1 MTEGREDTSPRP
13 YTIMEISRHT
23 VFKSLF
29 WKFFERLGTQSAG
42 FIVSIILARLLM
54 PEQYGTIALIMIFIN
69 ICNVIIDGGLNTAL
83 IQKKQ
88 ANDTDF
94 STILYTSLLISVA
107 LYCLLFAC
115 APLIA
120 GFYRIG
126 ELTSIIRVLGVN
138 LLFYS
143 LNSIQRAYVS
153 KHMLFNKLFY
163 SSLLATIISGLIG
176 ILMAYAGWGVWALVA
191 LNLSGTVITC
201 VTMWYSVRWRP
212 MLVFSTESFRGLF
225 NYGWKIFMTSFITV
239 IFVEMRKMCIGKLYT
254 PRDLAYYEKGEQF
267 PNLIMTNI
275 FTSIQSILLPTF
287 SEYQDDR
294 AKVKNMMR
302 SSTKM
307 SCFVI
312 YPLMTGMMVTA
323 PAMIH
328 MLLGDKWMNAVPFI
342 QIMCIAFF
350 FRPITISNWEAI
362 KAMGYSDITLKLE
375 IVKKVIDIIILIV
388 AININVLAIAWGV
401 VLYDGICIIINL
413 APNARL
419 LNYRIHEQVADAMPP
434 LLISLAMGAIIYPL
448 CRIGA
453 GDLIQII
460 LQIIAGIAAYTGLC
474 YMFKEESLMYLL
486 SLVRQ
491 RRAKGLAK

>member
-1 MTEGREDTSPRP
+1 
-13 YTIMEISRHT
+13 MEISRGT

-94 STILYTSLLISVA
+94 STILYTSLLISVL
-107 LYCLLFAC
+107 LYVLLFLC
-115 APLIA
+115 APFIA
-120 GFYRIG
+120 EFYRIA
-126 ELTSIIRVLGVN
+126 ELSTIIRVLAIN
-138 LLFYS
+138 LIFYA

-163 SSLLATIISGLIG
+163 SSFLATIISGIIG
-176 ILMAYAGWGVWALVA
+176 IAMAYNGYGVWALVA
-191 LNLSGTVITC
+191 LNLSGTIITC
-201 VTMWYSVRWRP
+201 VVMWYAVKWRP
-212 MLVFSTESFRGLF
+212 MLVFSTKSFFGLF

-239 IFVEMRKMCIGKLYT
+239 IFVEMRKMFIGRLYT
-254 PRDLAYYEKGEQF
+254 PSNLAYYEKGEQF

-294 AKVKNMMR
+294 TKVKNMMR
-302 SSTKM
+302 RSTKM

-312 YPLMTGMMVTA
+312 YPLMTGMIVIA

-328 MLLGDKWMNAVPFI
+328 LLLGDKWMNAIPFI
-342 QIMCIAFF
+342 QIMCIAYF

-362 KAMGYSDITLKLE
+362 KAMGYSGITLKLE
-375 IVKKVIDIIILIV
+375 IVKKVIDIIILLA
-388 AININVLAIAWGV
+388 AINISVRAIAWGV
-401 VLYDGICIIINL
+401 VLYDAICIIINL
-413 APNARL
+413 APNAKL
-419 LNYRIHEQVADAMPP
+419 LNYRIHEQLADAMPT
-434 LLISLAMGAIIYPL
+434 LLISIAMGTIIYPL
-448 CRIGA
+448 CMTGLSDIM
-453 GDLIQII
+453 QIVMQF
-460 LQIIAGIAAYTGLC
+460 LVGSIAYLGLC
-474 YMFKEESLMYLL
+474 YTFKEESLMYIL
-486 SLVRQ
+486 SLIRQ
-491 RRAKGLAK
+491 KSEKKKMF